1 MTHRVVLTKR
11 FYLYRFVLSGSLR
24 LASPFSHCGC
34 RAPGAVLWTY
44 LFLRGAR
51 WVCAALFGL
60 LLSVL
65 FAAHAWAQISGGLAG
80 RVTDPSGA
88 AVAGAQVT
96 LTRMSTGVK
105 RTTES
110 TADGYYTFTQVLP
123 GSYSVEVAA
132 PGFARVLQ
140 QGITVATGATPRVDL
155 PLKPGGGQETV
166 TVTEDAPLLQS
177 ETSNIQTNIPEPND
191 PGDPAEHAE
200 FYSAVDAGARG
211 GAATGDAVAA
221 HQWRAAAHE

>member
-1 MTHRVVLTKR
+1 M
-11 FYLYRFVLSGSLR
+11 GLR
-24 LASPFSHCGC
+24 
-34 RAPGAVLWTY
+34 RI
-44 LFLRGAR
+44 
-51 WVCAALFGL
+51 FGL

-88 AVAGAQVT
+88 AVARAQVT

-123 GSYSVEVAA
+123 GSYSVEIAA

-177 ETSNIQTNIPEPND
+177 ETSNIQTNIPGPND
-191 PGDPAEHAE
+191 
-200 FYSAVDAGARG
+200 R
-211 GAATGDAVAA
+211 
-221 HQWRAAAHE
+221 RRCR